1 MTECMTEYDYTKTR
15 AYTDKALEIV
25 DDGFIL
31 PADMILM
38 CLKYMSDSEVQDML
52 HYNQV
57 CDCFIE
63 DEEE

>member
-1 MTECMTEYDYTKTR
+1 MTECIKENDRASLR
-15 AYTDKALEIV
+15 AYTDKALDLVEE
-25 DDGFIL
+25 GYIL

-38 CLKYMSDSEVQDML
+38 CLKYMPEDDVQDML

-57 CDCFIE
+57 CDCFYE